1 MPKYSESISAS
12 PKMEINQTVS
22 VTLLNSF
29 SGEDQMYGAVTD
41 FQVWNYSLLPQ
52 QINEWSKC
60 EINLQGNVIN
70 WGSDLLGK

>member
-12 PKMEINQTVS
+12 PKMDINQTVS

-41 FQVWNYSLLPQ
+41 FQVWNYSLQAQ

-60 EINLQGNVIN
+60 ESNLQGNVIN
-70 WGSDLLGK
+70 WGSDLLGN